1 MTRIG
6 RLKRRAEFLAAA
18 AANRKWVAP
27 GLVLQAHARDVAR
40 EVTGGAAAATTAH
53 STMTQPDLRLGFT
66 ASRKVGNA
74 VLRNRAKR
82 RLRAAATETLREILD
97 GQAVTAAADLVLIA
111 RPATIN
117 RDYRSLKQDFRR
129 GLSKLGVIA
138 AAAGTPR

>member
-27 GLVLQAHARDVAR
+27 GLVLQARARDAGP
-40 EVTGGAAAATTAH
+40 ESATAPAADAA
-53 STMTQPDLRLGFT
+53 MKLPELRLGFT

-82 RLRAAATETLREILD
+82 RLRAVADETLREILD
-97 GQAVTAAADLVLIA
+97 GQLDGQVVTEVTDLVLIA
-111 RPATIN
+111 RPGTVD
-117 RDYRSLKQDFRR
+117 RDYRALKQDFRR
-129 GLSKLGVIA
+129 GLTRLGVIA
-138 AAAGTPR
+138 AASGAAP